1 MYKKYLDM
9 RGFKPFGV
17 KVREQTIPLSDTLPV
32 PAEIL
37 LQTKEKIV
45 FRAPTEGGGILLAGD
60 AGLIGGG
67 EWDRALWM
75 GYDVYYPQPDMYAL
89 ALATGFYRAGQDIAR
104 EMPYVST
111 ITGAFPYYPTRISY
125 DFKELQCGNGF
136 LPRTPGK
143 LKTVEAGRPMVPG
156 EIIGL
161 YFGGR
166 EQHTEQIIEISN
178 LFISETEPDYPMPRI
193 TMVDTMGQWA
203 QKEWP
208 GKSHSPEEVTERLRA
223 EYARGAADALP
234 NRTVWGGLATKRLTS
249 GTGYF
254 ATHKDEQGKW
264 WLTDPDG
271 YAYIVMAVEGVNPNA
286 AGVVDEWAD
295 SYAWLPEKTGEFA
308 EAWNVVRS
316 DPSKARRVK
325 SAETVD
331 FMKINLI
338 RAFGADWKAKWGEL
352 TQNRLNAWGINNT
365 GNSCGRLRDEG
376 ICTQPS
382 FFFMGRGGGK
392 PFPNTT
398 VPIFRDFPDVFHPEY
413 QEKCAEFAE
422 GLENIRGRRDIVG
435 YFMVNEPEW
444 TFIIDLEIS
453 EMLLA
458 HPAPLASKDVF
469 IDFMRRRYGDIAAVN
484 AAWDLSFSDFAD
496 FRQPLA
502 DATKRS
508 PAAAKDLN
516 DFSRVL
522 ITEYVRVPAQAC
534 KAYDPHHLNCGL
546 RYPYIAYPNLT
557 CGAEY
562 LDVFDINDYRYD
574 PKPYITWLSSLT
586 DKPILVSE
594 FHHGSLDRGLPVTGI
609 RGVRTQEERGV
620 AYRYYMEQAAS
631 CPAFLGSVYFTL
643 NDQPILCN
651 AGQENYNIGFV
662 DITNRPHTEI
672 TDALR
677 QTAENIYAVHDGSR
691 PPYDRAP
698 DWIPLNAH

>member
-9 RGFKPFGV
+9 RLFKPFGV
-17 KVREQTIPLSDTLPV
+17 KVREQTIPLSDTAPV
-32 PAEIL
+32 PAEII
-37 LQTKEKIV
+37 LQTREKIV
-45 FRAPTEGGGILLAGD
+45 FRAPKCGGGILLTGEP
-60 AGLIGGG
+60 GLIGGG
-67 EWDRALWM
+67 DWSRALWM
-75 GYDVYYPQPDMYAL
+75 GYDLYYPQPAMFAL
-89 ALATGFYRAGQDIAR
+89 ALATGFYRAGQDISR

-125 DFKELQCGNGF
+125 DFREFACGNGF
-136 LPRTPGK
+136 LPRTPGR
-143 LKTVEAGRPMVPG
+143 LKTVEAGRPMEAG

-166 EQHTEQIIEISN
+166 EQHEEQIIEISN
-178 LFISETEPDYPMPRI
+178 LFISETEPDYPMPRM
-193 TMVDTMGQWA
+193 TMVDELGQWA
-203 QKEWP
+203 QKDWP
-208 GKSHSPEEVTERLRA
+208 GKSRSEEEVVTRLRD

-234 NRTVWGGLATKRLTS
+234 GRSAWGGLLSKRLTQ

-254 ATHKDEQGKW
+254 ATYRDENGKW
-264 WLTDPDG
+264 WLTDPEG
-271 YAYIVMAVEGVNPNA
+271 YAYMVMAVEGISPNA
-286 AGVVDEWAD
+286 AGVVDEWED
-295 SYAWLPEKTGEFA
+295 SYAWLPPKEGPFA
-308 EAWNVVRS
+308 EAWSVSRG
-316 DPSKARRVK
+316 DPTKARRVK

-331 FMKINLI
+331 FMRVHLI
-338 RAFGADWKAKWGEL
+338 RAFGQDWRVKWGEL

-365 GNSCGRLRDEG
+365 GASCGRLRDEG
-376 ICTQPS
+376 VCSQPS
-382 FFFMGRGGGK
+382 FYFMGRSSGRS
-392 PFPNTT
+392 FPNTT

-413 QEKCAEFAE
+413 AQRCAEFAQD
-422 GLENIRGRRDIVG
+422 LEAIRGRQDIVG

-458 HPAPLASKDVF
+458 HPAPLASKEALIGF
-469 IDFMRRRYGDIAAVN
+469 LQERYGDLAAFN
-484 AAWDLSFSDFAD
+484 AAWKLSLAGWEDL
-496 FRQPLA
+496 RQPIA
-502 DATKRS
+502 DAAKLS
-508 PAAAKDLN
+508 DAAARDLN
-516 DFSRVL
+516 DFSRIL
-522 ITEYVRVPAQAC
+522 IAEYVRVPAQAC

-546 RYPYIAYPNLT
+546 RYPYIAYPNLA

-562 LDVFDINDYRYD
+562 LDIFDINDYRYD
-574 PKPYITWLSSLT
+574 PKPYITWLSTLT
-586 DKPILVSE
+586 DKPIMVSE

-620 AYRYYMEQAAS
+620 AYRFYMEQAAS
-631 CPAFLGSVYFTL
+631 CPAFVGSVYFTL

-677 QTAENIYAVHDGSR
+677 QTAEHIYAVHEGSQ